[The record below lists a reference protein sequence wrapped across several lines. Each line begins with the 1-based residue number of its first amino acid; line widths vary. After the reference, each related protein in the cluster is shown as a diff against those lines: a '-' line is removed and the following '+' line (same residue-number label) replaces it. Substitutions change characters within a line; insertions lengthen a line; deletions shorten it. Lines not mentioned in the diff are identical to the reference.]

1 MLRRPVA
8 ALFLAIAAALLLVAS
23 GAAAPTLTLPG
34 TIVAEAQHASGADVT
49 YTASATNPQ
58 GKPLDLQCNG
68 PGGGQGKGS
77 LTVTARFPL
86 GDTTVTCSIVDVDG
100 TGASGSFVVRV
111 RDTTGPAVTVPGNI
125 QREANGPAGSV
136 VQYAAATAVDAVDGP
151 VPAACVPVSGSQ
163 FSLGTTTVTC
173 TATDAAGNVGSG
185 SFAIAVVDTTPPVLS
200 VPAGAAIS
208 TGTAPVPATHPA
220 IQAFLAGASA
230 RDIVDPSPNITTD
243 APAAFPAGTTTVR
256 FTATDASGNVVSATS
271 TVTVSVAGSPP
282 PPPGSPPPPPG
293 TPPPPAPTQPPLS
306 APDTTPPRDVSGVR
320 AQSGDRLVV
329 VTWALPPD
337 SDLDRI
343 VVTRSLSSSGA
354 PKTVVFTGRATRLA
368 DRAVRNSVEYRYA
381 LVSYDRAGNR
391 SAGVAVVARPTASA
405 LLAPAN
411 GARTARPPR
420 LAWVRVANATYYN
433 VQVSRGATKIL
444 SAWPAATH
452 LALKRTWRYGGRR
465 QSLVPGAYRWYVW
478 AGFGPRSQRRYGA
491 LLGERTFVVTP

>member
-58 GKPLDLQCNG
+58 GKPLDLQCDG

-86 GDTTVTCSIVDVDG
+86 GDTTVTCSVVDDDG

-271 TVTVSVAGSPP
+271 TVTVAVADSPP
-282 PPPGSPPPPPG
+282 PPLPPPL
-293 TPPPPAPTQPPLS
+293 APNQPPLS

-354 PKTVVFTGRATRLA
+354 PETVVFTGRATRLA

-420 LAWVRVANATYYN
+420 LAWVRVAKATYYN

-465 QSLVPGAYRWYVW
+465 QSLVPGVYRWYVW

>member
-34 TIVAEAQHASGADVT
+34 TIVAEAQDASGADVT

-58 GKPLDLQCNG
+58 GKPLDLQCDG

-86 GDTTVTCSIVDVDG
+86 GDTTVTCSVVDDDG
-100 TGASGSFVVRV
+100 TGASGSFVVHV
-111 RDTTGPAVTVPGNI
+111 KDTTGPAVTVPGNI

-230 RDIVDPSPNITTD
+230 TDIVDPSPNITTD

-282 PPPGSPPPPPG
+282 PPL
-293 TPPPPAPTQPPLS
+293 PPPPAPTQPPLS

-354 PKTVVFTGRATRLA
+354 PETVVFTGRATRLA
-368 DRAVRNSVEYRYA
+368 DRAVQNSVEYRYA

-465 QSLVPGAYRWYVW
+465 QSLVPGVYRWYVW

>member
-34 TIVAEAQHASGADVT
+34 TIVAEAQDASGADVT

-58 GKPLDLQCNG
+58 GKPLDLQCDG

-86 GDTTVTCSIVDVDG
+86 GDTTVTCSVVDDDG
-100 TGASGSFVVRV
+100 TGASGSFVVHV
-111 RDTTGPAVTVPGNI
+111 KDTTGPAVTVPGNI

-163 FSLGTTTVTC
+163 FSLGTTIVTC

-230 RDIVDPSPNITTD
+230 TDIVDPSPNITTD

-282 PPPGSPPPPPG
+282 PPL
-293 TPPPPAPTQPPLS
+293 PPPPAPTQPPLS

-354 PKTVVFTGRATRLA
+354 PETVVFTGRATRLA
-368 DRAVRNSVEYRYA
+368 DRAVQNSVEYRYA

-465 QSLVPGAYRWYVW
+465 QSLVPGVYRWYVW

>member
-34 TIVAEAQHASGADVT
+34 TIVAEAQDASGADVT

-58 GKPLDLQCNG
+58 GKPLDLQCDG

-86 GDTTVTCSIVDVDG
+86 GDTTVTCSVVDDDG
-100 TGASGSFVVRV
+100 TGASGSFVVHV
-111 RDTTGPAVTVPGNI
+111 KDTTGPAVTVPGNI

-163 FSLGTTTVTC
+163 FSLGTTIVTC

-230 RDIVDPSPNITTD
+230 TDIVDPSPNITTD

-282 PPPGSPPPPPG
+282 PPLPA
-293 TPPPPAPTQPPLS
+293 PPAPTQPPLS

-354 PKTVVFTGRATRLA
+354 PETVVFTGRATRLA
-368 DRAVRNSVEYRYA
+368 DRAVQNSVEYRYA

-465 QSLVPGAYRWYVW
+465 QSLVPGVYRWYVW

>member
-34 TIVAEAQHASGADVT
+34 TIVAEAQDASGADVT

-58 GKPLDLQCNG
+58 GKPLDLQCDG

-86 GDTTVTCSIVDVDG
+86 GDTTVTCSVVDDDG
-100 TGASGSFVVRV
+100 TGASGSFVVHV
-111 RDTTGPAVTVPGNI
+111 KDTTGPAVTVPGNI

-163 FSLGTTTVTC
+163 FSLGTTIVTC

-230 RDIVDPSPNITTD
+230 TDIVDPSPNITTD

-282 PPPGSPPPPPG
+282 PPL
-293 TPPPPAPTQPPLS
+293 PPPPAPTQPPLS

-354 PKTVVFTGRATRLA
+354 PETVVFTGRATRLA
-368 DRAVRNSVEYRYA
+368 DRAVQNSVEYRYA

-433 VQVSRGATKIL
+433 VQVYRGATKIL

-465 QSLVPGAYRWYVW
+465 QSLVPGVYRWYVW

-491 LLGERTFVVTP
+491 VLGERTFVVTR

>member
-34 TIVAEAQHASGADVT
+34 TIVAEAQDASGADVT

-58 GKPLDLQCNG
+58 GKPLDLQCDG

-86 GDTTVTCSIVDVDG
+86 GDTTVTCSVVDDDG
-100 TGASGSFVVRV
+100 TGASGSFVVHV
-111 RDTTGPAVTVPGNI
+111 KDTTGPAVTVPGNI

-230 RDIVDPSPNITTD
+230 TDIVDPSPNITTD

-282 PPPGSPPPPPG
+282 PPLPPPPP
-293 TPPPPAPTQPPLS
+293 PSAPTQPPLS

-343 VVTRSLSSSGA
+343 IVTRSLSSSGA
-354 PKTVVFTGRATRLA
+354 PETVVFTGRATRLA
-368 DRAVRNSVEYRYA
+368 DRAVQNGVEYRYA

-433 VQVSRGATKIL
+433 VQVYRGATKIL

-465 QSLVPGAYRWYVW
+465 QSLVPGVYRWYLW

-491 LLGERTFVVTP
+491 VLGERTFVVTR

>member
-34 TIVAEAQHASGADVT
+34 TIVAEAQDASGADVT

-58 GKPLDLQCNG
+58 GKPLDLQCDG

-86 GDTTVTCSIVDVDG
+86 GDTTVTCSVVDDDG
-100 TGASGSFVVRV
+100 TGASGSFVVHV
-111 RDTTGPAVTVPGNI
+111 KDTTGPAVTVPGNI

-230 RDIVDPSPNITTD
+230 TDIVDPSPNITTD

-282 PPPGSPPPPPG
+282 PPL
-293 TPPPPAPTQPPLS
+293 PPPPAPTQPPLS

-354 PKTVVFTGRATRLA
+354 PETVVFTGRATRLA
-368 DRAVRNSVEYRYA
+368 DRAVQNSVEYRYA

-433 VQVSRGATKIL
+433 VQVYRGATKIL

-465 QSLVPGAYRWYVW
+465 QSLVPGVYRWYVW

-491 LLGERTFVVTP
+491 VLGERTFVVTR